1 MQIKNNKQPTGW
13 KIIGFWMPKYK
24 KKVKRVRE
32 ERERER
38 KVERHIMCK

>member
-24 KKVKRVRE
+24 NKLKEYEKK
-32 ERERER
+32 ERE
-38 KVERHIMCK
+38 KS